1 MRVMKLSELIE
12 VWDDAFLL
20 SGRNVSSATQV
31 LGVNTDSR
39 RVIKG
44 DCFFALKG
52 ERYDAHDFIEE
63 VIARGAVTAVVERDV
78 KTLKEFPLIRVDNTV
93 LALQQLASFYRD
105 SLKIPIVAVAGSNGK
120 TSTKELIAAA
130 LSSRWNAA
138 KTLGNLNNHLGVPL
152 TLLGI
157 DPEHEAAVVE
167 LGTNH
172 PGEIAFLTKLVKP
185 TVGVITN
192 IGLEHLE
199 FFKDEA
205 GVAKEEGALLEGME
219 NQAIAILNADDS
231 WTESLRGRAKGK
243 VLTAGFSESADVR
256 VSKLEQ
262 NDKGQSFC
270 VTFQDDEKIFELP
283 LVGRHLAG
291 NAALAIATGLSLDFS
306 LAEMAEGLKR
316 VSLPSGR
323 MKVYVAKGGGKV
335 IDDSYNAN
343 PSSMKAA
350 LHYLAGLSGR
360 RIAVLGDMGELGEE
374 ASQWHRY
381 VGREAAQLPL
391 DLVVA
396 IGREAGNY
404 AQGTAGKIKVE
415 TFVGVEEAVDF
426 LKKNVGS
433 NDVILVKASRSAR
446 LERVVEALVGS
457 VTERD
462 HSC

>member
-1 MRVMKLSELIE
+1 MLFCIE
-12 VWDDAFLL
+12 
-20 SGRNVSSATQV
+20 
-31 LGVNTDSR
+31 
-39 RVIKG
+39 
-44 DCFFALKG
+44 G
-52 ERYDAHDFIEE
+52 ERYDAHNFIGEAIE
-63 VIARGAVTAVVERDV
+63 RGAATAVVERDV
-78 KTLKEFPLIRVDNTV
+78 ETPKEFPLICVDDTV
-93 LALQQLASFYRD
+93 LALQQLASVYRN

-130 LSSRWNAA
+130 LGQRCKTA

-152 TLLGI
+152 TLLEI
-157 DPEHEAAVVE
+157 NPEHEAAVVE

-185 TVGVITN
+185 SVGVITN

-205 GVAKEEGALLEGME
+205 GVAKEEGALLEGMKT
-219 NQAIAILNADDS
+219 QATAILNADDS
-231 WTESLRGRAKGK
+231 WTELLRGKAKGR

-256 VSKLEQ
+256 VIELKE
-262 NDKGQSFC
+262 NDNGQSFR
-270 VTFQDDEKIFELP
+270 VIFQGDEKIFELP

-306 LAEMAEGLKR
+306 LDEMAGGLKR

-323 MKVYVAKGGGKV
+323 MKVYVAQGGGKV

-360 RIAVLGDMGELGEE
+360 RIAVLGSMGELGEE
-374 ASQWHRY
+374 SSQWHCY

-396 IGREAGNY
+396 IGSEAENY
-404 AQGTAGKIKVE
+404 AQGIANKIKVK
-415 TFVGVEEAVDF
+415 TFGGIEEAIDF
-426 LKKNVGS
+426 LMENEGA

-457 VTERD
+457 VPERN